1 MKYNNNN
8 NNKIYFKFIIECS
21 RLCGNFMDTN
31 LTPIIRKMEN
41 FDFTN
46 VKENFYSFKTTRFDQ
61 LDFDKFCMLTNLAR
75 IFILPNFFLI
85 IMVIQIYSKWLCKP
99 KPSCLVI

>member
-1 MKYNNNN
+1 MKYNNNI
-8 NNKIYFKFIIECS
+8 IYFKFIIECS

-41 FDFTN
+41 SEFTN

-61 LDFDKFCMLTNLAR
+61 LDFDKFCMLTNLVR
-75 IFILPNFFLI
+75 ILFYQTFFLI
-85 IMVIQIYSKWLCKP
+85 IMVIEIYSKWLCKP
-99 KPSCLVI
+99 KPSCMVI